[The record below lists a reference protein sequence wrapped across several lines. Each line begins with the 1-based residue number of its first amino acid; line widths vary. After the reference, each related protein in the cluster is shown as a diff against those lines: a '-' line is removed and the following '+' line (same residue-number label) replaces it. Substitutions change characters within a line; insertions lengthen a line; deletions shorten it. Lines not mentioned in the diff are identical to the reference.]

1 MHGPTSAAGDDLMTW
16 HNLPCSPTLHAFAG
30 ACPHGWVELHLEQYR
45 AVSYGRA
52 WGVSSD
58 DLEIIFEW
66 LDWGDGIEDDEVLCL
81 PAGAV
86 VIAQVD
92 NIPRCDACKSVG
104 GGAIGKRC
112 ARDGCPGGVMQS
124 YPGVLFLWGEGEK
137 PVYWIGEGAPDYTGQ
152 QAAPAEAPGD
162 MWAQIIARA
171 EQHGVRPSLIER
183 MRQRRQQGIENY
195 GRPLAPHNGRDAVR
209 DVMEESLD
217 RLAFLE
223 QLAEERPEL
232 QPVVG
237 ESQSDDLVLLTF
249 LDQLV
254 AAERSR

>member
-112 ARDGCPGGVMQS
+112 ARDGCPGGVC
-124 YPGVLFLWGEGEK
+124 GWGK
-137 PVYWIGEGAPDYTGQ
+137 HA
-152 QAAPAEAPGD
+152 
-162 MWAQIIARA
+162 
-171 EQHGVRPSLIER
+171 
-183 MRQRRQQGIENY
+183 
-195 GRPLAPHNGRDAVR
+195 
-209 DVMEESLD
+209 
-217 RLAFLE
+217 
-223 QLAEERPEL
+223 RPER
-232 QPVVG
+232 VARVA
-237 ESQSDDLVLLTF
+237 ELLAGRETYA
-249 LDQLV
+249 LEVNKDGSPKHPLYIP
-254 AAERSR
+254 AATVPQRYTLRGAAAGAA